1 MSWTHRDRVLAALNH
16 EEADRV
22 PIDLGGAEFSTMTV
36 PAYKNLQTY
45 LGMHHEPKML
55 SIIHSV
61 VHPDEEV
68 LKRFDVDTRIVQ
80 PGGLD
85 GSPHEKWLDDNTYVD
100 IFGVRWERTVGSE
113 ANHFLHQDGP
123 FYDGKLSIDAI
134 DAFEWPEGNNPGL
147 SRGVA
152 ERVAEIKAMDE
163 EYAIMLYL
171 PGGIIHRGYAM
182 RSFEKYLKDLYKN
195 KEALQRLIT
204 RLCDYWVDTAKQM
217 IEAAGPENIDNVF
230 FGEDLSTQEGCMF
243 DPEGIYATYIKPHH
257 RRMVETVKGYRRDL
271 KVVFHCC
278 GSAYSFIPHLID
290 IGVDGLNPVQVTAKN
305 MEPERLKEEFGD
317 KICFWGGINSQSVLP
332 FGTPEEVRKETRRI
346 ISILGEG
353 GGYVLNS
360 VHNIQPEVPPENV
373 VAMFEEGMKHR
384 YAKAA

>member
-1 MSWTHRDRVLAALNH
+1 MGWTHRDRILAALNH

-45 LGMHHEPKML
+45 LGMNHEPKML

-85 GSPHEKWLDDNTYVD
+85 NSPHEKWLDENTYVD

-195 KEALQRLIT
+195 KEALQRLMT

-257 RRMVETVKGYRRDL
+257 RRMVETVKSYRRDM

-373 VAMFEEGMKHR
+373 VAMFEEGMRHR

>member
-1 MSWTHRDRVLAALNH
+1 MSRRERMLAALNRQQP
-16 EEADRV
+16 DRV

-195 KEALQRLIT
+195 KEALQRLMT
-204 RLCDYWVDTAKQM
+204 KLCDYWVDTAKQM

-257 RRMVETVKGYRRDL
+257 RRMVETVKSYRRDM

>member
-1 MSWTHRDRVLAALNH
+1 LNH

-195 KEALQRLIT
+195 KEALQRLMT

-257 RRMVETVKGYRRDL
+257 RRMVETVKSYRRDM

>member
-1 MSWTHRDRVLAALNH
+1 LAALNH

-257 RRMVETVKGYRRDL
+257 RRMVETVKSYRRDM

>member
-1 MSWTHRDRVLAALNH
+1 MGWTHRDRILAALNH

-257 RRMVETVKGYRRDL
+257 RRMVETVKSYRRDM

>member
-1 MSWTHRDRVLAALNH
+1 
-16 EEADRV
+16 
-22 PIDLGGAEFSTMTV
+22 
-36 PAYKNLQTY
+36 
-45 LGMHHEPKML
+45 
-55 SIIHSV
+55 
-61 VHPDEEV
+61 
-68 LKRFDVDTRIVQ
+68 
-80 PGGLD
+80 
-85 GSPHEKWLDDNTYVD
+85 
-100 IFGVRWERTVGSE
+100 
-113 ANHFLHQDGP
+113 
-123 FYDGKLSIDAI
+123 
-134 DAFEWPEGNNPGL
+134 
-147 SRGVA
+147 
-152 ERVAEIKAMDE
+152 
-163 EYAIMLYL
+163 
-171 PGGIIHRGYAM
+171 
-182 RSFEKYLKDLYKN
+182 
-195 KEALQRLIT
+195 
-204 RLCDYWVDTAKQM
+204 
-217 IEAAGPENIDNVF
+217 
-230 FGEDLSTQEGCMF
+230 MF

-257 RRMVETVKGYRRDL
+257 RRMVETVKSYRRDM

>member
-1 MSWTHRDRVLAALNH
+1 LAALNH

-45 LGMHHEPKML
+45 LGMNHEPKML

-85 GSPHEKWLDDNTYVD
+85 NSPHEKWLDENTYVD

-195 KEALQRLIT
+195 KEALQRLMT

-257 RRMVETVKGYRRDL
+257 RRMVETVKSYRRDM

-373 VAMFEEGMKHR
+373 VAMFEEGMRHR